1 MSDRGSAA
9 QNEGMETALD
19 HSAPSAGSIQLR
31 GVRVN
36 NLKNIDLDIPH
47 GQMVA
52 LCGLRQR
59 EGNVAGTQYYTRGPP
74 DPNLA
79 LEATD
84 PLLIVRPLN
93 FALRKHLSRFE

>member
-1 MSDRGSAA
+1 
-9 QNEGMETALD
+9 ME
-19 HSAPSAGSIQLR
+19 P
-31 GVRVN
+31 
-36 NLKNIDLDIPH
+36 
-47 GQMVA
+47 MVA

-74 DPNLA
+74 DPNTA

>member
-1 MSDRGSAA
+1 
-9 QNEGMETALD
+9 ME
-19 HSAPSAGSIQLR
+19 P
-31 GVRVN
+31 
-36 NLKNIDLDIPH
+36 
-47 GQMVA
+47 MVA

-84 PLLIVRPLN
+84 PLLIVRPLE
-93 FALRKHLSRFE
+93 LRFKKTLVSI

>member
-1 MSDRGSAA
+1 M
-9 QNEGMETALD
+9 
-19 HSAPSAGSIQLR
+19 
-31 GVRVN
+31 
-36 NLKNIDLDIPH
+36 
-47 GQMVA
+47 A

-84 PLLIVRPLN
+84 PLLIVM
-93 FALRKHLSRFE
+93 S

>member
-1 MSDRGSAA
+1 
-9 QNEGMETALD
+9 ME
-19 HSAPSAGSIQLR
+19 P
-31 GVRVN
+31 
-36 NLKNIDLDIPH
+36 
-47 GQMVA
+47 MVA

-84 PLLIVRPLN
+84 PLLIIDHNLT
-93 FALRKHLSRFE
+93 